1 MQNDTIII
9 KHDSEDKMVLY
20 YLIFIII
27 WIIIGFIAFITS
39 LVCFGRSG
47 TIAEKIIGLL
57 LAIFFGPFY
66 FLFYGFNEGY
76 CR

>member
-57 LAIFFGPFY
+57 LAILFGPFY
-66 FLFYGFNEGY
+66 FIFFFADSTY
-76 CR
+76 CK